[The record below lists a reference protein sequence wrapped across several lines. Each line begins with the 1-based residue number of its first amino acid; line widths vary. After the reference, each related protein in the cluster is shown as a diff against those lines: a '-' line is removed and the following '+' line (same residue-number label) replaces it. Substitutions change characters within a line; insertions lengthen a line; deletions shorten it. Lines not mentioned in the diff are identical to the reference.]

1 MHEVAYVNLPC
12 SRQRMPVMKR
22 GDKYLPKGA
31 DSSHCATFANVRSAS
46 VRWRR
51 RASSRR
57 QVPPET
63 CRRRLAPTKCE
74 RGGVPLFWRE
84 SKTTDFWCATLDM
97 FNAKTVVDFS
107 PGTGALACASMS
119 RGVKYLGE

>member
-1 MHEVAYVNLPC
+1 MRHVRQCAQRISTLEKASLFPC
-12 SRQRMPVMKR
+12 P
-22 GDKYLPKGA
+22 
-31 DSSHCATFANVRSAS
+31 
-46 VRWRR
+46 RR
-51 RASSRR
+51 RA
-57 QVPPET
+57 E
-63 CRRRLAPTKCE
+63 
-74 RGGVPLFWRE
+74 GGLPQRNVSVAVSRE

>member
-1 MHEVAYVNLPC
+1 MSVAV
-12 SRQRMPVMKR
+12 S
-22 GDKYLPKGA
+22 
-31 DSSHCATFANVRSAS
+31 
-46 VRWRR
+46 
-51 RASSRR
+51 
-57 QVPPET
+57 
-63 CRRRLAPTKCE
+63 
-74 RGGVPLFWRE
+74 RE